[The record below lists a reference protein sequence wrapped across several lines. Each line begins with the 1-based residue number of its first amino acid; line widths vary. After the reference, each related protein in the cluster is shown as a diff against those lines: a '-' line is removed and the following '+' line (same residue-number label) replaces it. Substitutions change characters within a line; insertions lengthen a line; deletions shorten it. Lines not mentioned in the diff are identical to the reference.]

1 LHDEQHSNLPPAYIA
16 DANGTP
22 MHSWRQLVSSN
33 LDVRRHPPSNYSL
46 DEPWNSPGNQKTET
60 EFKRAFGDTFLCP
73 KLASE
78 NNPSKPALTC
88 YRLITGPGTVF
99 IKDAPPKLSDIAG
112 DPSHKIMLIEVPS
125 LIPVRQP
132 KDITVQQAIDILAP
146 SNPEQ
151 TISNHRGGALVA
163 MFDGSVLYLPLA
175 EDENTR
181 AEYLQ
186 MLKSAEPNMI
196 RRND

>member
-1 LHDEQHSNLPPAYIA
+1 
-16 DANGTP
+16 
-22 MHSWRQLVSSN
+22 
-33 LDVRRHPPSNYSL
+33 
-46 DEPWNSPGNQKTET
+46 
-60 EFKRAFGDTFLCP
+60 
-73 KLASE
+73 
-78 NNPSKPALTC
+78 
-88 YRLITGPGTVF
+88 
-99 IKDAPPKLSDIAG
+99 
-112 DPSHKIMLIEVPS
+112 MLIEVPS

-146 SNPEQ
+146 SNSEQ
-151 TISNHRGGALVA
+151 TISNHRGGTLVA

-186 MLKSAEPNMI
+186 MLKSGEPNMI